1 MRVPAGIFILFL
13 LASCASGAGSG
24 EESHVYDSQEYCLN
38 GVSVVTLDG
47 RYGLADTCGR
57 EILPPVYDE
66 VTFLTDEVAAAVSG
80 RLCIFVDRNG
90 MRLAETVLSGNAS
103 AESLSEA
110 YEAAARGTASKWD
123 SIIYEYSDLCHYCAS
138 PDAKVDSARAMAG
151 RIRAMLPAAGGP
163 MTALQRSL
171 FEIEFNE
178 YEGL

>member
-13 LASCASGAGSG
+13 LASCASGVGSG

-123 SIIYEYSDLCHYCAS
+123 SIIYEYSDLRRYCAS
-138 PDAKVDSARAMAG
+138 PEAKADSARAMAG

>member
-123 SIIYEYSDLCHYCAS
+123 SIIYEYSDLRRYCAS
-138 PDAKVDSARAMAG
+138 PEAKVDSARAMAG